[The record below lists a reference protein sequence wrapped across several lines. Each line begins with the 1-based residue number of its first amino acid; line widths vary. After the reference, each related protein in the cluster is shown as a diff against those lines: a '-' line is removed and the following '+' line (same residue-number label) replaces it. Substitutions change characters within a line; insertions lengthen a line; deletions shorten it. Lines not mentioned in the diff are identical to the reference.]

1 VSAFLKKNW
10 KWFALG
16 TGVVVLAVIAFMAF
30 RVISFVSDVTGGG
43 RPTEVA
49 FSSPTPDIPAT
60 ATNQAKANA
69 LFGTPT
75 PGSTTAA
82 SVNAAI
88 SPTPTTVETNF
99 NTADIVQKIKGGQPI
114 TLMLMGYGGN
124 GHEGEWLTDS
134 ILIMRYDPK
143 TKTMQQF
150 SMPRDLYLFVPYG
163 GKDKGAWMKVNSIL
177 GFIMQWSKPNQDA
190 LDPKYRWSDD
200 KKKFSSGVNLA
211 ADTIQ
216 GVLGIR
222 IDYWTTMSF
231 EGFRKFIDAMG
242 GVEVDVERDFV
253 DKKYPK
259 NDNDQIDASYVT
271 IEFKAGLQRMDGE
284 TAIRYARSRYSE
296 SVEGGDFAR
305 SRRQMRLITAVKD
318 KALKDNLVLKS
329 LDYMGALQGNIR
341 FSLDFGELTALANYL
356 NSPEGKTLSNDV
368 KFSSEVLTNE
378 YVTDTSY
385 PDVGYALIPIE
396 GKGDYTQIQRWVQ
409 RVTAAA
415 DIRRENIRVQVLNA
429 NGKSGIA
436 GDFEDYLLSQGFRTT
451 PSVDSDNRDFTEI
464 VDYTN
469 GQSPNTVA
477 KLKSYLSNLS
487 GLKITKTTADKR
499 PPNLSTDTGIQLF
512 LGKDFKGATNASSA
526 PTTGG
531 QGPAP
536 SPKAQIDNSATT
548 ARRED
553 LVVGSAS

>member
-1 VSAFLKKNW
+1 MSAFLKKNW

-16 TGVVVLAVIAFMAF
+16 TGVVVLAVITFMAF

-43 RPTEVA
+43 RPTDVA
-49 FSSPTPDIPAT
+49 ISSPTPDIAAT
-60 ATNQAKANA
+60 ATVQAQANA

-82 SVNAAI
+82 SVNVAT
-88 SPTPTTVETNF
+88 SPTPTANF

-124 GHEGEWLTDS
+124 GHDGEWLTDS

-150 SMPRDLYLFVPYG
+150 SVPRDFYLFVAYG

-177 GFIMQWSKPNQDA
+177 GFIMDWNKPNQDA
-190 LDPKYRWSDD
+190 LDPKYRWTDD
-200 KKKFSSGVNLA
+200 KKKFSAGVNLA

-242 GVEVDVERDFV
+242 GVDVDVERAFV

-271 IEFKAGLQRMDGE
+271 IEFKAGLQHLDGE
-284 TAIRYARSRYSE
+284 NAIRYARSRYSE

-341 FSLDFGELTALANYL
+341 FSLEFGELTALANYL

-378 YVTDTSY
+378 YVTEASF
-385 PDVGYALIPIE
+385 PDVGYALLPTE
-396 GKGDYTQIQRWVQ
+396 GKGNYTRIQRWVQ

-436 GDFEDYLLSQGFRTT
+436 GDFQDYLLSQGFRTT
-451 PSVDSDNRDFTEI
+451 DSSDGANRDFTEI

-477 KLKSYLSNLS
+477 RLKSYLSNLT
-487 GLKITKTTADKR
+487 GLKITTTTADKR
-499 PPNLSTDTGIQLF
+499 PPNLSSDTGIQLF
-512 LGKDFKGATNASSA
+512 LGKDFKGTANANTN
-526 PTTGG
+526 TGG
-531 QGPAP
+531 QVPEP
-536 SPKAQIDNSATT
+536 TPKAMVDNSATT
-548 ARRED
+548 ARRNN
-553 LVVGSAS
+553 LIAGRAS